1 MPHEPPT
8 FQASDPVRV
17 RVHALE
23 RVHTDPPG
31 FSRLQDVNLL
41 GASGLIV
48 RVTDPKSGVSIDL
61 GSPSIDD
68 AAGGI
73 FGADAIPGE
82 LATLG
87 PWKAQGKFTLG
98 GSLRSTRV
106 GVFIAE
112 DNLPA
117 PP

>member
-1 MPHEPPT
+1 MSHAPPF
-8 FQASDPVRV
+8 FQVSDPVRV

-31 FSRLQDVNLL
+31 FSRLQDVNLT
-41 GASGLIV
+41 GATGLVV
-48 RVTDPKSGVSIDL
+48 RVTDPESGVSIDL

-82 LATLG
+82 LGTIG
-87 PWKAQGKFTLG
+87 PWKVQGKFTLG
-98 GSLRSTRV
+98 GSGRSTRV
-106 GVFIAE
+106 GVIDAE
-112 DNLPA
+112 ANLPA